1 MDVLILRR
9 GMDEDYYRFMRIIA
23 DTNGIA
29 LIIDRRGSERRR
41 DVSSHALE
49 RRVTD
54 RRCEPP
60 ASWQVEGFISIGSQE
75 HV

>member
-9 GMDEDYYRFMRIIA
+9 GMDEDYYRFMQIIA
-23 DTNGIA
+23 DTNDIA
-29 LIIDRRGSERRR
+29 LIIDRRNGDRRR
-41 DVSSHALE
+41 DVSSHDAE

-60 ASWQVEGFISIGSQE
+60 ASWQAEGFISLGSPE
-75 HV
+75 PV